1 MLRVLCLIPCQ
12 LLLVLWK
19 TILSCCGGIRD
30 LARVKKLSRELAG
43 LSSTPDD
50 GMTFSNAHECDNYS
64 ILIQIY
70 QSSRLLLILR
80 HSIKKCL
87 SNILRSP
94 RVQAPSSLSLRIFH
108 QELPFLLLDSQ
119 RRIALFLFVITI
131 ITRSPILSISATMFH
146 MDSTLL
152 RCMGAIAL
160 CHKLPPR
167 HPPHLLRRNQRN
179 NSIKQ
184 ILRDRFCSHFHA
196 EKIQQEKIC
205 SSRLPL
211 RKLMPCTKDI
221 CM

>member
-1 MLRVLCLIPCQ
+1 MPTLRVLCLISSQ

-43 LSSTPDD
+43 LSSAPDD
-50 GMTFSNAHECDNYS
+50 GMTFSNTHDYDSYS

-70 QSSRLLLILR
+70 QSSHLLLILR

-108 QELPFLLLDSQ
+108 QEFPFLLLDLQ
-119 RRIALFLFVITI
+119 RRIAPFLFVITI
-131 ITRSPILSISATMFH
+131 ITKSLIHSIPATMFH

-152 RCMGAIAL
+152 RCMGVIAL
-160 CHKLPPR
+160 CH
-167 HPPHLLRRNQRN
+167 
-179 NSIKQ
+179 
-184 ILRDRFCSHFHA
+184 
-196 EKIQQEKIC
+196 
-205 SSRLPL
+205 
-211 RKLMPCTKDI
+211 
-221 CM
+221 